1 MFKYYQTQFI
11 MLINLTN
18 HPSVRWSDKQKAAAE
33 EYGEVVDMSFPQVEA
48 SADEQFVKSLA
59 KEYLEKIKKIVDDN
73 PVVVHVMGEMTFTYS
88 LVSLL
93 KSEGIVCV
101 ASTSERIVNEFEN
114 GKKEVVFQFNRFR
127 RY

>member
-18 HPSVRWSDKQKAAAE
+18 HPSARWSEKQKAAADE
-33 EYGEVVDMSFPQVEA
+33 FGEIVDVPFPQVEA
-48 SADEQFVKSLA
+48 SADEQIVKSLA
-59 KEYLEKIKKIVDDN
+59 KEYLEKIKKIVGDN

-93 KSEGIVCV
+93 KAEDIVCV
-101 ASTSERIVNEFEN
+101 ASTSERIVNEIEN

>member
-1 MFKYYQTQFI
+1 

-18 HPSVRWSDKQKAAAE
+18 HPSARWSDKQKAAADE
-33 EYGEVVDMSFPQVEA
+33 FGEIVDMSFPQVEA
-48 SADEQFVKSLA
+48 SADEQIVNSLA
-59 KEYLEKIKKIVDDN
+59 KEYLEKIKKIVGDN

-93 KSEGIVCV
+93 KAEDIVCV
-101 ASTSERIVNEFEN
+101 ASTSERIVNEIEN